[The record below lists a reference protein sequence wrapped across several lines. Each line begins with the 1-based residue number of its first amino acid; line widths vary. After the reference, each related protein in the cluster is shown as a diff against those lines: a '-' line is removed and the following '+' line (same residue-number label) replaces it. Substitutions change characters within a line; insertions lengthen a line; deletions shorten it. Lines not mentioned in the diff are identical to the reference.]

1 MYLMIGSR
9 PDIGFAVVKLAQQ
22 MANSSNNHYRVGL
35 HLCRYLLATRRYQ
48 LVYNGLSNESLVAYS
63 DSDWGQDHEHR
74 KSTTGY
80 FTMLAQGITSWL
92 SRKQKSVVLSST
104 EAEYMALSNCSHQL
118 IWTSNLLSEIGF
130 DIPVPHLYGDKVIT
144 LDYSSG
150 AQTQCKKKG
159 PNILIS
165 DITMSEMQ

>member
-22 MANSSNNHYRVGL
+22 MANPSNDHYRVGL
-35 HLCRYLLATRRYQ
+35 HLCRYR

-74 KSTTGY
+74 ESTTGY

-92 SRKQKSVVLSST
+92 SRKQKSVALSST
-104 EAEYMALSNCSHQL
+104 EAEYIALSDCSRQL
-118 IWTSNLLSEIGF
+118 VWTSNLLSEIG
-130 DIPVPHLYGDKVIT
+130 VIAK
-144 LDYSSG
+144 S
-150 AQTQCKKKG
+150 
-159 PNILIS
+159 
-165 DITMSEMQ
+165 